1 MNKLIDTIHDRA
13 TLLTHVEGILEQC
26 RYDTHLVD
34 GTTTTLAAAIAP
46 NGHVLAVGMSAT
58 VFPDMFDAA
67 AGVQYAIADAKTKAR
82 QALFETVTYQM
93 RSERVQTAGE

>member
-1 MNKLIDTIHDRA
+1 MT
-13 TLLTHVEGILEQC
+13 
-26 RYDTHLVD
+26 
-34 GTTTTLAAAIAP
+34 
-46 NGHVLAVGMSAT
+46 AT